1 METKRKEATRIEI
14 TNVQELKRA
23 VKEGLI
29 KELHTSLYRGYVSR
43 VKGQEVEPY
52 KGRFGEGVKLLSCN
66 HNSTRYSYIT
76 YYVYTKKNKRNENE

>member
-29 KELHTSLYRGYVSR
+29 KELHTSLSQGYVSR
-43 VKGQEVEPY
+43 VGDPIIEPY
-52 KGRFGEGVKLLSCN
+52 KGRFGEGVKLFSCN
-66 HNSTRYSYIT
+66 YDSTRYCYVT
-76 YYVYTKKNKRNENE
+76 YYIYTQKNEGDENE